1 MFLRL
6 KHGAI
11 IESHISTS
19 GDVSVASEQAARVHE
34 ALKGRKLHEITP
46 AQWHKILL
54 DRLGADVEDKT
65 LLELAK
71 FIGSK
76 LGWDTSL

>member
-11 IESHISTS
+11 IESRISTS
-19 GDVSVASEQAARVHE
+19 GDASIAFKQAARVHE
-34 ALKGRKLHEITP
+34 ALNGRKLHEITP
-46 AQWHKILL
+46 AQWREILL
-54 DRLGADVEDKT
+54 DRLGADVENKT

-71 FIGSK
+71 FIGNK
-76 LGWDTSL
+76 LGWDAGS

>member
-19 GDVSVASEQAARVHE
+19 GDASEASEQAARVHE
-34 ALKGRKLHEITP
+34 ALNGRKLHEITP
-46 AQWHKILL
+46 AQWREVLL
-54 DRLGADVEDKT
+54 DRLGADVEDKS
-65 LLELAK
+65 LVELAK

-76 LGWDTSL
+76 LGWDTSS